1 MGFSVDKSP
10 PLQATFPSISLSFT
24 CTYLFDMNKKYTLF
38 ILAAMVGLFAQAQVS
53 ITNIGSPYT
62 QDFNGLA
69 NTGTANTVLPTGW
82 LFSESGTG
90 ANTTYAADNGA
101 TTAGNT
107 YSFGSISATDR
118 AFGGLQSGS
127 VTPTIGVGFTNNTG
141 VAITTLT
148 INYTGEQWRA
158 GVASRTVADTLNF
171 QYSLDA
177 TSLTTGTWTD
187 ENNLDFASPA
197 LNVPA
202 GALDGNLPANRTAK
216 SFTIT
221 GLNIANGAS
230 FYLRWADYNIA
241 SSDDGLAIDDI
252 SITFNGAINPPCAEP
267 TAQATGI
274 TIGSASSSGLTV
286 LFTPAVPAADE
297 YLVVRSTSP
306 TLSANP
312 VDGVSYSVG
321 QALGGG
327 TVVSYGTITNFGDA
341 GLAASTTYY
350 YFIFSANSQDCTG
363 GPNYLVTAPATGS
376 NTTLAQ
382 SPCLRPLIGPQ
393 NLVLTPGSISV
404 SGTFTPSPIPSSSS
418 RHLVVRSL
426 NPTLSANPV
435 DGVTYSVGQSLGGG
449 TVVAYISTI
458 GPSFFA
464 SGLTPNTTYYFFIF
478 AAAGDCAGEPLYLT
492 TDIATASTTT
502 LNGSGGIP
510 PAYYDAANG
519 LTCQPLKTALKT
531 IISTGTQTL
540 SYTPGVWNIY
550 YYADVHR
557 NDANTA
563 NIVWDMYTD
572 LPTGNTYYN
581 GTPEIQFTLGSD
593 QCGNYSNEGDCYN
606 REHSFPQSWF
616 NSSSPMVSD
625 VHHLFATDGKVN
637 GIRGNLPYGEVDKTN
652 TGNSQYYKSKNESYR
667 GAPTATLGYGGTVF
681 EPRDE
686 YKGDFARAQLY
697 MAVRYED
704 QINGWY
710 NNGNADDVLL
720 NPTQEPDAAKR
731 KLQVFDDW
739 QIRLL
744 YKWHLQDPVSQKEI
758 DRNNVVYYQEV
769 TDGGSPRRQ
778 GNRNPFVD
786 HPEYAALI
794 WQCSNAIPVTLIDF
808 KAAKNNDNI
817 VLQWQATRES
827 NFKQYEIERSSNGVD
842 FTVIGTINGQNLS
855 NYHFIDNQ
863 LPSAKAVYYRLKLV
877 DADGKFSYSKT
888 VAIRLNGFSGAFTY
902 PNPTT
907 GQLTVQLQNPLAEKT
922 VLAISDV
929 TGRIVKQMTV
939 AARQSTIQIDA
950 STLATGRY
958 FIKILGQE
966 AIINQTFNVVR

>member
-1 MGFSVDKSP
+1 
-10 PLQATFPSISLSFT
+10 
-24 CTYLFDMNKKYTLF
+24 MNKKYISF
-38 ILAAMVGLFAQAQVS
+38 ILAALVGLFAQAQVS
-53 ITNIGSPYT
+53 ITNIGTPYT
-62 QDFNGLA
+62 QDFNSLA
-69 NTGTANTVLPTGW
+69 NTGTANTALPAGW
-82 LFSESGTG
+82 LFAESGTN
-90 ANTTYAADNGA
+90 ANATYAADNGSG
-101 TTAGNT
+101 TGGNT
-107 YSFGSISATDR
+107 YSYGTNGNTDR
-118 AFGGLQSGS
+118 ALGGLQSGS
-127 VTPTIGVGFTNNTG
+127 LIPTIGAGFINNSGST
-141 VAITTLT
+141 ITTLT
-148 INYTGEQWRA
+148 IAYTGEQWRA
-158 GVASRTVADTLNF
+158 GVASRTSADTLNF

-177 TSLTTGTWTD
+177 TSLGSGTWTD

-197 LNVPA
+197 LSVAA
-202 GALDGNLPANRTAK
+202 GALDGNLAANRTAK

-221 GLNIANGAS
+221 GLNIADGAS
-230 FYLRWADYNIA
+230 FYLRWNDFNISGA
-241 SSDDGLAIDDI
+241 DDGLSIDDLT
-252 SITFNGAINPPCAEP
+252 ITFNGAVNPPCAEP
-267 TAQATGI
+267 TAQATALS
-274 TIGSASSSGLTV
+274 IGSATASSLTV
-286 LFTPAVPAADE
+286 GFTPAVPAADE
-297 YLVVRSTSP
+297 YLVVRSASP
-306 TLSANP
+306 TLSGNP
-312 VDGVSYSVG
+312 VDGVNYTIG

-327 TVVSYGTITNFGDA
+327 TVVSYGTINNFIDG
-341 GLAASTTYY
+341 GLAANTTYY
-350 YFIFSANSQDCTG
+350 YFVFSANSQDCTG
-363 GPNYLVTAPATGS
+363 GPNYLVTAPLSGS
-376 NTTLAQ
+376 GTTLGL
-382 SPCLRPLIGPQ
+382 SPCVSPTAAPT

-404 SGTFTPSPIPSSSS
+404 SGSFTASATANRYLIVRSSS
-418 RHLVVRSL
+418 
-426 NPTLSANPV
+426 PTLSASPV
-435 DGVTYSVGQSLGGG
+435 NGVTYAAGQAFGGG
-449 TVVAYISTI
+449 TIVSYSSST
-458 GPSFFA
+458 SFFA
-464 SGLTPNTTYYFFIF
+464 SGLNANTTYYFFVF
-478 AAAGDCAGEPLYLT
+478 AAQGDCGGEPVYYT
-492 TDIATASTTT
+492 ATVLSGNTTT
-502 LNGSGGIP
+502 TNGSGGIP
-510 PAYYDAANG
+510 PAYYDAAGG

-572 LPTGNTYYN
+572 LPTGSTYYN
-581 GTPEIQFTLGSD
+581 GTPEIQFTLGTD

-667 GAPTATLGYGGTVF
+667 GAPIATLGFGGTVF

-704 QINGWY
+704 QINGWF

-731 KLQVFDDW
+731 KLQVYDDW
-739 QIRLL
+739 FIRLL
-744 YKWHLQDPVSQKEI
+744 FKWHAQDPVSQKEI
-758 DRNNVVYYQEV
+758 DRNNAIYYQEV
-769 TDGGSPRRQ
+769 TDGGSPKRQ

-808 KAAKNNDNI
+808 KASKNSDNI

-827 NFKQYEIERSSNGVD
+827 NFKQYQIERSSNGVD
-842 FTVIGTINGQNLS
+842 FTVIGSTNGQNLS

-863 LPSAKAVYYRLKLV
+863 LPSVKAVYYRLKLV
-877 DADGKFSYSKT
+877 DVDGKFNYSKT

-907 GQLTVQLQNPLAEKT
+907 GQLTVQLQNPLVEKT

-929 TGRIVKQMTV
+929 TGRMIKQLSIP
-939 AARQSTIQIDA
+939 ARQSTIQIDA
-950 STLATGRY
+950 STLPVGRY

-966 AIINQTFNVVR
+966 TIINQTFNVVR